1 MRRVYNTEKGISNGY
16 LQPDAAVTLPLGQEE
31 EGEEEVVDRGLC
43 GGDVHLQAQL
53 QLRLLVTQQYMY
65 LRCCLPGKPRRCP

>member
-43 GGDVHLQAQL
+43 GGDVHLQGTASAQAIDF
-53 QLRLLVTQQYMY
+53 TQYMY